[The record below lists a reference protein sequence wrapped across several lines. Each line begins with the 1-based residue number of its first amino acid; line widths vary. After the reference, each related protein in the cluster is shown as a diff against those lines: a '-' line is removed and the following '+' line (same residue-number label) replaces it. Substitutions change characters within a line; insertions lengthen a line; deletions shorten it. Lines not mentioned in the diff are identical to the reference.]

1 MLRDQRIIGE
11 KENLAPGL
19 DPVSFTVTLD
29 GGAYQ
34 LYCPGASTEYQT
46 LTVTGTAPA
55 TPTGTVAS
63 ILSQGTKDY
72 AAYVVNQ
79 IAQLNDGVKV
89 LDAAVQSGNLDAAK
103 ASYAKARL
111 FWERSESTVEGFVL
125 PGYVVGDNAGSLD
138 YLIDMRSPPRS
149 TPRSGGRVSTP
160 SSVTCGRAGRSPPQR
175 RRSAPNWSATSAN

>member
-1 MLRDQRIIGE
+1 M
-11 KENLAPGL
+11 
-19 DPVSFTVTLD
+19 
-29 GGAYQ
+29 
-34 LYCPGASTEYQT
+34 PGASTEYQT

-111 FWERSESTVEGFVL
+111 FWERS
-125 PGYVVGDNAGSLD
+125 
-138 YLIDMRSPPRS
+138 SPPSRAS
-149 TPRSGGRVSTP
+149 CCQAMW
-160 SSVTCGRAGRSPPQR
+160 SVTMPAAS
-175 RRSAPNWSATSAN
+175 TI